1 MAKKSTPVEKA
12 ARMLD
17 LVPFITTHQG
27 IPLDDLAAQFQVS
40 QSELLSDLN
49 ALWMCGDSRFDL
61 IDLEF
66 ESGFVSIRNA
76 ETLSLVRSLSP
87 QEIISILIGLDLIGH
102 NLDPERQD
110 LMTEI
115 AELRSKVGL
124 DIGRSFEAIPS
135 LSSTIVELLTQAITQ
150 RRSVEFAYH
159 SISEDRVSIR
169 CVDPIHISEAGG
181 FYFLQAFCQSANS
194 HRTFRVDRMS
204 QMKILEAQTTSFAE
218 SDSEPITLAV
228 AITLLRDKRYS
239 RESLGQSV
247 TGNESEVE
255 VSIFN
260 GAWLSRTV
268 IGAAGAMKVTSPAQ
282 SCDEIASRAG
292 QILDLYR

>member
-110 LMTEI
+110 LLTEI

-135 LSSTIVELLTQAITQ
+135 LSSTIV
-150 RRSVEFAYH
+150 
-159 SISEDRVSIR
+159 
-169 CVDPIHISEAGG
+169 
-181 FYFLQAFCQSANS
+181 
-194 HRTFRVDRMS
+194 
-204 QMKILEAQTTSFAE
+204 
-218 SDSEPITLAV
+218 
-228 AITLLRDKRYS
+228 
-239 RESLGQSV
+239 
-247 TGNESEVE
+247 
-255 VSIFN
+255 
-260 GAWLSRTV
+260 
-268 IGAAGAMKVTSPAQ
+268 
-282 SCDEIASRAG
+282 
-292 QILDLYR
+292 

>member
-66 ESGFVSIRNA
+66 ESCFVSIRNA

-87 QEIISILIGLDLIGH
+87 QEIISILIGLDLIWH

-110 LMTEI
+110 LLTEI

-124 DIGRSFEAIPS
+124 DIGR
-135 LSSTIVELLTQAITQ
+135 
-150 RRSVEFAYH
+150 
-159 SISEDRVSIR
+159 
-169 CVDPIHISEAGG
+169 
-181 FYFLQAFCQSANS
+181 
-194 HRTFRVDRMS
+194 
-204 QMKILEAQTTSFAE
+204 
-218 SDSEPITLAV
+218 
-228 AITLLRDKRYS
+228 
-239 RESLGQSV
+239 
-247 TGNESEVE
+247 
-255 VSIFN
+255 
-260 GAWLSRTV
+260 
-268 IGAAGAMKVTSPAQ
+268 
-282 SCDEIASRAG
+282 
-292 QILDLYR
+292 